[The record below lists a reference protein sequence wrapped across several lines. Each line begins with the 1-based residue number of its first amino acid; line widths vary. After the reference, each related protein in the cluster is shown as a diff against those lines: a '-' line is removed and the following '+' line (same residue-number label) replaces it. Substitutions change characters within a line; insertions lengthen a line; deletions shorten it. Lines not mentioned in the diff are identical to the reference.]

1 MANHFYELHEGA
13 ADLLTNALL
22 VSEREFSGEEF
33 EARVRAA
40 RAAVLD
46 TFEEDTLSEAIAREL
61 ERSGEF
67 TYIGD
72 EKLAGSMS
80 VGVLEE
86 ETYLVET
93 TDELRTLVVDLDVS

>member
-22 VSEREFSGEEF
+22 VSDHAYSGKEF
-33 EARVRAA
+33 EAQVRAA
-40 RAAVLD
+40 REAVLE

-61 ERSGEF
+61 ERTGLF

-72 EKLAGSMS
+72 EKLAASMG
-80 VGVLEE
+80 VGVLDE

-93 TDELRTLVVDLDVS
+93 TDEFRTLVVDLDAS

>member
-22 VSEREFSGEEF
+22 VSEREFSGPEF
-33 EARVRAA
+33 EALVRAA
-40 RAAVLD
+40 RTAVLD
-46 TFEEDTLSEAIAREL
+46 AFEEDTLSEAIALEL
-61 ERSGEF
+61 ERTGEF

-72 EKLAGSMS
+72 EKLTASMS
-80 VGVLEE
+80 VGVLDE